1 MTILCISGMLED
13 LEFTSTDSFFGA
25 SDLFILMSDTLGINL
40 LLVIFLNSYVI
51 LPISKNLVL
60 ACLKI
65 HGGIDLSLIL
75 QAVKCHPLR
84 VLDSSLQIQALH
96 MRLNLHSPTCQML
109 IICFI

>member
-13 LEFTSTDSFFGA
+13 LEFTSTDSIFGA

-75 QAVKCHPLR
+75 QAVKCHPP
-84 VLDSSLQIQALH
+84 SSA
-96 MRLNLHSPTCQML
+96 R
-109 IICFI
+109 

>member
-13 LEFTSTDSFFGA
+13 LEFTSTDSIFGA
-25 SDLFILMSDTLGINL
+25 SDLFILMSDTPRNQPSSCY
-40 LLVIFLNSYVI
+40 FLNSYVI

-75 QAVKCHPLR
+75 QAVKCHPP
-84 VLDSSLQIQALH
+84 SSA
-96 MRLNLHSPTCQML
+96 R
-109 IICFI
+109 